1 MQSGQGFILS
11 PDILLGA
18 YARGIFPMAESR
30 EAPELFWLSPEWRG
44 TFPICGFHISR
55 SLKKRLLSS
64 QFSYTIDADFS
75 AVVQLCADREETWI
89 NDELFRLYDQ
99 LHAQGAAHSVEIWEN
114 GAIVGGVFGLRI
126 GAAFFGESMFSR
138 ATDASK
144 AALAVLHAHLQA
156 GGFTLFDT
164 QFLTPHL
171 KSLGAIEIARDSYL
185 SQLAQAIKT
194 AAHFPHQQRKRR
206 PTAALFTSS

>member
-1 MQSGQGFILS
+1 MQSGQGFDLS

-30 EAPELFWLSPEWRG
+30 EAPNLFWLSPEWRG
-44 TFPICGFHISR
+44 TFPIGGFHISR
-55 SLKKRLLSS
+55 SLRKRLLSN
-64 QFSYTIDADFS
+64 QFTYSIDAAFG
-75 AVVQLCADREETWI
+75 AVVRSCADREETWI
-89 NDELFRLYDQ
+89 NDALFALYDQ
-99 LHAQGAAHSVEIWEN
+99 LHAQSDAHSVEIWE
-114 GAIVGGVFGLRI
+114 GETLVGGVFGLKI

-144 AALAVLHAHLQA
+144 AALAILHTHLNE

-171 KSLGAIEIARDSYL
+171 ASLGAVEIPRNEYL
-185 SQLAQAIKT
+185 KQLAKAVIIPAK
-194 AAHFPHQQRKRR
+194 FPERQEKRR
-206 PTAALFTSS
+206 PTAALFTPS